1 MSNHLRVEGHI
12 NLVKDRR
19 TGTILNTNRTEIESA
34 RKKKERKI
42 KENEVIKNLSCDVDT
57 LKNDMKDIKEL
68 LFRLVEDKNEY
79 K

>member
-19 TGTILNTNRTEIESA
+19 TGAILNTNRTEIESA
-34 RKKKERKI
+34 RKIKEKKR
-42 KENEVIKNLSCDVDT
+42 KENEVIKNLSSDVDT

-68 LFRLVEDKNEY
+68 LFRLVEDK